1 MWGFNKKNQ
10 NERPGSID
18 YDSAAAR
25 VTATDPLIE
34 VAAATTAIEE
44 DDDEALIVKRDWAIV
59 AVKACFYPAA
69 RWIHP
74 AYAVNDLEEME
85 RSLPES
91 KQISPKM
98 QVFLQT
104 LADKYAPAAISRL
117 ANRYPEFWDLAA
129 ALGVLYYQKWRA
141 VSQLI
146 AEEEERVR
154 NAKNVTPIT
163 VMPAPAA
170 ETVVFEEPERK
181 VVGERMRDGTLVI

>member
-18 YDSAAAR
+18 FDSAAAR
-25 VTATDPLIE
+25 VTAADPLIAE
-34 VAAATTAIEE
+34 AAAATAIEE
-44 DDDEALIVKRDWAIV
+44 DADEALIIKQEWAIV
-59 AVKACFYPAA
+59 AVKGAFYPAA
-69 RWIHP
+69 RYLHP
-74 AYAVNDLEEME
+74 AYAVDNDEAE
-85 RSLPES
+85 
-91 KQISPKM
+91 QIAPKM
-98 QVFLQT
+98 QVFLQS
-104 LADKYAPAAISRL
+104 LADKYAPAAIARL

-170 ETVVFEEPERK
+170 ETDEEPERK